1 MAEKT
6 PPKKG
11 DWVCCARR
19 PKHTGDQPQLNYASN
34 EGCCKAGCDGRR
46 DAGGLEY
53 EEVTA
58 LPRSA
63 PLTLPRTLTLPLT
76 LTLTLILT
84 LILTLTR

>member
-1 MAEKT
+1 MLVEMAEKT

-53 EEVTA
+53 EEVA

-76 LTLTLILT
+76 LP
-84 LILTLTR
+84 